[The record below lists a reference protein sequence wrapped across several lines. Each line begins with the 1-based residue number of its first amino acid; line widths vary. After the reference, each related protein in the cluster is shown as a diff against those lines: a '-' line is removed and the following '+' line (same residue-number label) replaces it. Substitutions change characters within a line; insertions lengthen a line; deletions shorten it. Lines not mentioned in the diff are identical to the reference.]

1 MSNPQAA
8 QGPTMVSVL
17 QKKLAGEIE
26 PPEPGLQPAEVI
38 ARAVR
43 LRGTLLE
50 EQAAAETR
58 GTYSPEMHEAF
69 QKAGFYRILQPRRYG
84 GYEFDVPTFAR
95 VILEIA
101 RGCPGSA
108 WCLCL
113 AAGHALN
120 VAQLFGERTQAEAF
134 GPNGHFAAAARAIP
148 SGTASRAEAGWRLE
162 GTWDY
167 CSGVPYSTHVIV
179 GVRIVGEVG
188 ESGAPQIGVA
198 LVPRAQWTMLD
209 NWGDFIGMRASG
221 SNSVQMQGAWIPEHY
236 LVREDFF
243 APNLSHGTEGARL
256 HGNPM
261 YAGGTLGFFQTEIS
275 SIMVGVG
282 YAALDEYE
290 SVIRARKTFGPAA
303 VLQYQHP
310 DYQRPYGIAL
320 GKLEAARHALLG
332 AAQEYMDLAR
342 LGMDGKR
349 TYLRSDDLRLQAGLQ
364 HAAQLSFDAVDLLYR
379 MASTSAA
386 AKNGT
391 RMQRYFRDISMART
405 NPGLQFELKAADL
418 ARQLFT
424 ERDQVQAG
432 TPP

>member
-1 MSNPQAA
+1 MAPVLKSILSKQPLVA
-8 QGPTMVSVL
+8 Q
-17 QKKLAGEIE
+17 
-26 PPEPGLQPAEVI
+26 PEPGLTADAVV
-38 ARAVR
+38 ARAQN
-43 LRGTLLE
+43 LRSRLLE
-50 EQAAAETR
+50 EQAAAEVR
-58 GTYSPEMHEAF
+58 GTYSPEMHEEF
-69 QKAGFYRILQPRRYG
+69 CKAGFYRILQPRRYG

-95 VILEIA
+95 VMMEIG

-120 VAQLFGERTQAEAF
+120 LAQLFGEQAQTEVF
-134 GPNGHFAAAARAIP
+134 GPEGHFAAAARAVP
-148 SGTASRAEAGWRLE
+148 SGTAAHADGGWLLE

-179 GVRIVGEVG
+179 GVRIVGEG
-188 ESGAPQIGVA
+188 TGGAPQVGVA
-198 LVPRAQWTMLD
+198 VVPRSQWTMLD

-221 SNSVQMQGAWIPEHY
+221 SNSVRMEKAWIPEHY
-236 LVREDFF
+236 LVKVDFF
-243 APNLSHGTEGARL
+243 APDLSNGTEGARL

-275 SIMVGVG
+275 SIIVGVG

-290 SVIRARKTFGPAA
+290 SIIRVRKTFGPAP

-310 DYQRPYGIAL
+310 DYQRPYGVAL
-320 GKLEAARHALLG
+320 GKLEAARNALLG
-332 AAQEYMDLAR
+332 AAQEYMELAR
-342 LGMDGKR
+342 LGMEGR
-349 TYLRSDDLRLQAGLQ
+349 RNYSRSDDLRLQAGLQ
-364 HAAQLSFDAVDLLYR
+364 HAAQLSFEAVDLLYR

-405 NPGLQFELKAADL
+405 NPGLQIEFKAADL
-418 ARQLFT
+418 AREIFLEKDRAAAT
-424 ERDQVQAG
+424 TNLTVAS
-432 TPP
+432 

>member
-1 MSNPQAA
+1 M
-8 QGPTMVSVL
+8 
-17 QKKLAGEIE
+17 IE
-26 PPEPGLQPAEVI
+26 APEPGLQPAELI
-38 ARAVR
+38 ERAVK
-43 LRGTLLE
+43 LRGALLE
-50 EQAAAETR
+50 AQAAAETR

-69 QKAGFYRILQPRRYG
+69 KKAGFYRILQPRRYG

-95 VILEIA
+95 VIVEIA

-113 AAGHALN
+113 ASGHALN
-120 VAQLFGERTQAEAF
+120 VAQLFGERAQAEVF
-134 GPNGHFAAAARAIP
+134 GPDGHFAAAARALP
-148 SGTASRAEAGWRLE
+148 SGTATRAEGGWLLE

-167 CSGVPYSTHVIV
+167 CSGVPYSTHVLV
-179 GVRIVGEVG
+179 GVRLLG
-188 ESGAPQIGVA
+188 ESGAQPIGVA
-198 LVPRAQWTMLD
+198 VVPRSQWTMLD

-221 SNSVQMQGAWIPEHY
+221 SNSVQMQGAKIPEHY

-243 APNLSHGTEGARL
+243 APDISHGTAGARL
-256 HGNPM
+256 HGNSM

-290 SVIRARKTFGPAA
+290 SIIRARKTFGPAP

-332 AAQEYMDLAR
+332 AAQEYMELAR
-342 LGMDGKR
+342 LSVAGQR
-349 TYLRSDDLRLQAGLQ
+349 TYLRSDDLRLQSGLQ

-379 MASTSAA
+379 MAATSAG

-391 RMQRYFRDISMART
+391 RMQRYFRDVSMART
-405 NPGLQFELKAADL
+405 NPGLQFDLKAADL

-424 ERDQVQAG
+424 EQDQLQPGAAS
-432 TPP
+432 

>member
-1 MSNPQAA
+1 MA
-8 QGPTMVSVL
+8 SVL
-17 QKKLAGEIE
+17 QENSTNVIE
-26 PPEPGLQPAEVI
+26 APEPGLQPAELI
-38 ARAVR
+38 ERAVK
-43 LRGTLLE
+43 LRGALLE
-50 EQAAAETR
+50 AQAAAETR

-69 QKAGFYRILQPRRYG
+69 KKAGFYRILQPRRYG

-95 VILEIA
+95 VIVEIA

-113 AAGHALN
+113 ASGHALN
-120 VAQLFGERTQAEAF
+120 VAQLFGERAQAEVF
-134 GPNGHFAAAARAIP
+134 GPDGHFAAAARALP
-148 SGTASRAEAGWRLE
+148 SGTATRAEGGWLLE

-167 CSGVPYSTHVIV
+167 CSGVPYSTHVLV
-179 GVRIVGEVG
+179 GVRLLG
-188 ESGAPQIGVA
+188 ESGAQPIGVA
-198 LVPRAQWTMLD
+198 VVPRSQWTMLD

-221 SNSVQMQGAWIPEHY
+221 SNSVQMQGAKIPEHY

-243 APNLSHGTEGARL
+243 APDISHGTAGARL
-256 HGNPM
+256 HGNSM

-290 SVIRARKTFGPAA
+290 SIIRARKTFGPAP
-303 VLQYQHP
+303 VLQFQHP

-332 AAQEYMDLAR
+332 AAQEYMELAR
-342 LGMDGKR
+342 LSVAGQR
-349 TYLRSDDLRLQAGLQ
+349 TYLRSDDLRLQSGLQ

-379 MASTSAA
+379 MAATSAG

-391 RMQRYFRDISMART
+391 RMQRYFRDVSMART
-405 NPGLQFELKAADL
+405 NPGLQFDLKAADL

-424 ERDQVQAG
+424 EQDQLQPGAAS
-432 TPP
+432 

>member
-1 MSNPQAA
+1 MA
-8 QGPTMVSVL
+8 SVL
-17 QKKLAGEIE
+17 QENSTNVIE
-26 PPEPGLQPAEVI
+26 APEPGLQPAELI
-38 ARAVR
+38 ERAVK
-43 LRGTLLE
+43 LRGALLE
-50 EQAAAETR
+50 AQAAAETR

-69 QKAGFYRILQPRRYG
+69 KKAGFYRILQPRRYG

-95 VILEIA
+95 VIVEIA

-113 AAGHALN
+113 ASGHALN
-120 VAQLFGERTQAEAF
+120 VAQLFDERAQAEVF
-134 GPNGHFAAAARAIP
+134 GPDGHFAAAARALP
-148 SGTASRAEAGWRLE
+148 SGTATRAEGGWLLE

-167 CSGVPYSTHVIV
+167 CSGVPYSTHVLV
-179 GVRIVGEVG
+179 GVRILG
-188 ESGAPQIGVA
+188 ESGAQPIGVA
-198 LVPRAQWTMLD
+198 VVPRAQWTMLD

-221 SNSVQMQGAWIPEHY
+221 SNSVQMQGAKIPEHY

-243 APNLSHGTEGARL
+243 APDISHGTAGARL
-256 HGNPM
+256 HGNSM

-290 SVIRARKTFGPAA
+290 SIIRTRKTFGPAA

-332 AAQEYMDLAR
+332 AAQEYMELAR
-342 LGMDGKR
+342 LSVAGQR
-349 TYLRSDDLRLQAGLQ
+349 PYLRSDDLRLQSGLQ

-405 NPGLQFELKAADL
+405 NPGLQFDLKAADL

-424 ERDQVQAG
+424 EKDQLQPGAA
-432 TPP
+432 P

>member
-1 MSNPQAA
+1 MA
-8 QGPTMVSVL
+8 SVL
-17 QKKLAGEIE
+17 QENSTNVIE
-26 PPEPGLQPAEVI
+26 APEPGLQPAELI
-38 ARAVR
+38 ERAVK
-43 LRGTLLE
+43 LRGALLE
-50 EQAAAETR
+50 AQAAAETR

-69 QKAGFYRILQPRRYG
+69 KKAGFYRILQPRRYG

-95 VILEIA
+95 VIVEIA

-113 AAGHALN
+113 ASGHALN
-120 VAQLFGERTQAEAF
+120 VAQLFGERAQAEVF
-134 GPNGHFAAAARAIP
+134 GPDGHFAAAARALP
-148 SGTASRAEAGWRLE
+148 SGTATRAEGGWLLE

-167 CSGVPYSTHVIV
+167 CSGVPYSTHVLV
-179 GVRIVGEVG
+179 GVRILG
-188 ESGAPQIGVA
+188 ESGAQPIGVA
-198 LVPRAQWTMLD
+198 VVPRAQWTMLD

-221 SNSVQMQGAWIPEHY
+221 SNSVQMQGAKIPEHY
-236 LVREDFF
+236 LVKEDFF
-243 APNLSHGTEGARL
+243 APDISHGTAGARL
-256 HGNPM
+256 HGNSM

-290 SVIRARKTFGPAA
+290 SIIRARKTFGPAP

-332 AAQEYMDLAR
+332 AAQEYMELAR
-342 LGMDGKR
+342 LSVAGQR
-349 TYLRSDDLRLQAGLQ
+349 TYLRSDDLRLQSGLQ

-405 NPGLQFELKAADL
+405 NPGLQFDLKAADL

-424 ERDQVQAG
+424 EKDQLQPVTA
-432 TPP
+432 P

>member
-1 MSNPQAA
+1 MA
-8 QGPTMVSVL
+8 SVL
-17 QKKLAGEIE
+17 QENSTNVIE
-26 PPEPGLQPAEVI
+26 APEPGLQPAELI
-38 ARAVR
+38 ERAVK
-43 LRGTLLE
+43 LRGALLE
-50 EQAAAETR
+50 AQAAAETR

-69 QKAGFYRILQPRRYG
+69 KKAGFYRILQPRRYG

-95 VILEIA
+95 VIVEIA

-113 AAGHALN
+113 ASGHALN
-120 VAQLFGERTQAEAF
+120 VAQLFGERAQAEVF
-134 GPNGHFAAAARAIP
+134 GPDGHFAAAARALP
-148 SGTASRAEAGWRLE
+148 SGTATRAEGGWLLE

-167 CSGVPYSTHVIV
+167 CSGVPYSTHVLV
-179 GVRIVGEVG
+179 GVRLLG
-188 ESGAPQIGVA
+188 ESGAQPIGVA
-198 LVPRAQWTMLD
+198 VVPRSQWTMLD

-221 SNSVQMQGAWIPEHY
+221 SNSVQMQGAKIPEHY

-243 APNLSHGTEGARL
+243 APDISHGTAGARL
-256 HGNPM
+256 HGNSM

-290 SVIRARKTFGPAA
+290 SIIRARKTFGPAP

-332 AAQEYMDLAR
+332 AAQEYMELAR
-342 LGMDGKR
+342 LSVAGQR
-349 TYLRSDDLRLQAGLQ
+349 TYLRSDDLRLQSGLQ

-379 MASTSAA
+379 MAATSAG

-391 RMQRYFRDISMART
+391 RMQRYFRDVSMART
-405 NPGLQFELKAADL
+405 NPGLQFDLKAADL

-424 ERDQVQAG
+424 EQDQLQPGAAS
-432 TPP
+432 

>member
-1 MSNPQAA
+1 MA
-8 QGPTMVSVL
+8 SVL
-17 QKKLAGEIE
+17 QKNSTNVIE
-26 PPEPGLQPAEVI
+26 PPEPGLQPAELI
-38 ARAVR
+38 GRAVK
-43 LRGTLLE
+43 LRGALLE
-50 EQAAAETR
+50 AQAAAETR

-69 QKAGFYRILQPRRYG
+69 KKAGFYRILQPRRFG

-95 VILEIA
+95 VIVEIA

-113 AAGHALN
+113 ASGHSLN
-120 VAQLFGERTQAEAF
+120 VAQLFGERAQAEVF
-134 GPNGHFAAAARAIP
+134 GPDGHFAAAARALP
-148 SGTASRAEAGWRLE
+148 SGTATRAEGGWLLE

-167 CSGVPYSTHVIV
+167 CSGVPYSTHVLV
-179 GVRIVGEVG
+179 GVRLLG
-188 ESGAPQIGVA
+188 ESGTQPIGVA
-198 LVPRAQWTMLD
+198 VVPRAQWTMLD

-221 SNSVQMQGAWIPEHY
+221 SNSVQMQGAKIPEHY

-243 APNLSHGTEGARL
+243 APDISHGTAGARL
-256 HGNPM
+256 HGNSM

-290 SVIRARKTFGPAA
+290 SIIRARKTFGPAP

-332 AAQEYMDLAR
+332 AAQEYMELAR
-342 LGMDGKR
+342 LSMAGQR
-349 TYLRSDDLRLQAGLQ
+349 TYLRSDDLRLQSGLQ

-379 MASTSAA
+379 MAATSAG

-405 NPGLQFELKAADL
+405 NPGLQFDLKAADL

-424 ERDQVQAG
+424 EKDQLQPVTAS
-432 TPP
+432 

>member
-1 MSNPQAA
+1 MA
-8 QGPTMVSVL
+8 SVL
-17 QKKLAGEIE
+17 QENSTNVIE
-26 PPEPGLQPAEVI
+26 APEPGLQPAELI
-38 ARAVR
+38 ERAVK
-43 LRGTLLE
+43 LRGALLE
-50 EQAAAETR
+50 AQAAAETR

-69 QKAGFYRILQPRRYG
+69 KKAGFYRILQPRRYG

-95 VILEIA
+95 VIVEIA

-113 AAGHALN
+113 ASGHALN
-120 VAQLFGERTQAEAF
+120 VAQLFGERAQAEVF
-134 GPNGHFAAAARAIP
+134 GPDGHFAAAARALP
-148 SGTASRAEAGWRLE
+148 SGTATRAEGGWLLE

-167 CSGVPYSTHVIV
+167 CSGVPYSTHVLV
-179 GVRIVGEVG
+179 GVRILG
-188 ESGAPQIGVA
+188 ESGAQPIGVA
-198 LVPRAQWTMLD
+198 VVPRAQWTMLD

-221 SNSVQMQGAWIPEHY
+221 SNSVQMQGAKIPEHY
-236 LVREDFF
+236 LVKEDFF
-243 APNLSHGTEGARL
+243 APDISHGTAGARL
-256 HGNPM
+256 HGNSM

-290 SVIRARKTFGPAA
+290 SIIRARKTFGPAP

-332 AAQEYMDLAR
+332 AAQEYMELAR
-342 LGMDGKR
+342 LSVAGQR
-349 TYLRSDDLRLQAGLQ
+349 TYLRSDDLRLQSGLQ

-379 MASTSAA
+379 MAATSAG

-405 NPGLQFELKAADL
+405 NPGLQFDLKAADL

-424 ERDQVQAG
+424 EKDQLQPVTA
-432 TPP
+432 P

>member
-1 MSNPQAA
+1 MA
-8 QGPTMVSVL
+8 SVL
-17 QKKLAGEIE
+17 QENSTNVIE
-26 PPEPGLQPAEVI
+26 APEPGLQPAELI
-38 ARAVR
+38 ERAVK
-43 LRGTLLE
+43 LRGALLE
-50 EQAAAETR
+50 AQAAAETR

-69 QKAGFYRILQPRRYG
+69 KKAGFYRILQPRRYG

-95 VILEIA
+95 VIVEIA

-113 AAGHALN
+113 ASGHALN
-120 VAQLFGERTQAEAF
+120 VAQLFGERAQAEVF
-134 GPNGHFAAAARAIP
+134 GPDGHFAAAARALP
-148 SGTASRAEAGWRLE
+148 SGTATRAEGGWLLE

-167 CSGVPYSTHVIV
+167 CSGVPYSTHVLV
-179 GVRIVGEVG
+179 GVRLLG
-188 ESGAPQIGVA
+188 ESGAQPIGVA
-198 LVPRAQWTMLD
+198 VVPRSQWTMLD

-221 SNSVQMQGAWIPEHY
+221 SNSVQMQGAKIPEHY

-243 APNLSHGTEGARL
+243 APDISHGTAGARL
-256 HGNPM
+256 HGNSM

-290 SVIRARKTFGPAA
+290 SIIRARKTFGPAP

-332 AAQEYMDLAR
+332 AAQEYMELAR
-342 LGMDGKR
+342 LSVAGQR
-349 TYLRSDDLRLQAGLQ
+349 TYLRSDDLRLQSGLQ

-379 MASTSAA
+379 MAATSAG

-391 RMQRYFRDISMART
+391 RMQRYFRDVSMART
-405 NPGLQFELKAADL
+405 NPGLQFDLKAADL
-418 ARQLFT
+418 AWQLFT
-424 ERDQVQAG
+424 EKDQLQPGAAS
-432 TPP
+432 

>member
-1 MSNPQAA
+1 MA
-8 QGPTMVSVL
+8 SVL
-17 QKKLAGEIE
+17 QENSTNVIE
-26 PPEPGLQPAEVI
+26 APEPGLQPAELI
-38 ARAVR
+38 ERAVK
-43 LRGTLLE
+43 LRGALLE
-50 EQAAAETR
+50 AQAAAETR

-69 QKAGFYRILQPRRYG
+69 KKAGFYRILQPRRYG

-95 VILEIA
+95 VIVEIA

-113 AAGHALN
+113 ASGHALN
-120 VAQLFGERTQAEAF
+120 VAQLFGERAQAEVF
-134 GPNGHFAAAARAIP
+134 GPDGHFAAAARALP
-148 SGTASRAEAGWRLE
+148 SGTATRAEGGWLLE

-167 CSGVPYSTHVIV
+167 CSGVPYSTHVLV
-179 GVRIVGEVG
+179 GVRLLG
-188 ESGAPQIGVA
+188 ESGAQPIGVA
-198 LVPRAQWTMLD
+198 VVPRSQWTMLD

-221 SNSVQMQGAWIPEHY
+221 SNSVQMQGAKIPEHY

-243 APNLSHGTEGARL
+243 APDISHGTAGARL
-256 HGNPM
+256 HGNSM

-290 SVIRARKTFGPAA
+290 SIIRARKTFGPAP

-332 AAQEYMDLAR
+332 AAQEYMELAR
-342 LGMDGKR
+342 LSVAGQR
-349 TYLRSDDLRLQAGLQ
+349 TYLRSDDLRLQSGLQ

-379 MASTSAA
+379 MAATSAG

-391 RMQRYFRDISMART
+391 RMQRYFRDVSMALT
-405 NPGLQFELKAADL
+405 NPGLQFDLKAADL

-424 ERDQVQAG
+424 EQDQLQPGAAS
-432 TPP
+432 